1 MRLCTT
7 TGIIGNKKGYK
18 EAVRLIAEAGFD
30 AYDLNMSKAHIEP
43 NELTAPD
50 YTTYLAELKALQ
62 EELGIE
68 CTQAHAPY
76 PTYLNG
82 NEEYNKSTLDVI
94 IRSMECASFLGAEI
108 MVIHPIKNSSSSMV
122 GGVSYVP
129 FDSREQLWRA
139 NLEFFR
145 GLIPYCEKYNVK
157 IAVENMWER
166 HYLHHDTLVPATLGY
181 CEEHASF
188 VDEMNSPYIVAC
200 LDTGHSLICG
210 EKPQD
215 AVRRLGKRLGAL
227 HIHDCN
233 GHEDQHL
240 LPYTMKG
247 SWDEILTALAE
258 SEYGGDFTF
267 ETAFFNKYP
276 EELYPDALRLT
287 CKMGR
292 YMINEIES
300 KRSRS

>member
-1 MRLCTT
+1 MKLCTT

-18 EAVRLIAEAGFD
+18 EAVRMIAEAGFD
-30 AYDLNMSKAHIEP
+30 AYDLNMCKAHVTP
-43 NELTAPD
+43 NELTSTD
-50 YTTYLAELKALQ
+50 YMTYLVELKALQ
-62 EELGIE
+62 EALGIK
-68 CTQAHAPY
+68 CTQAHSPY

-108 MVIHPIKNSSSSMV
+108 IVVHPIKNSSSSMS
-122 GGVSYVP
+122 GGVSFVP
-129 FDSREQLWRA
+129 FRSREELWET

-145 GLIPYCEKYNVK
+145 GFIPYCEKYNIK

-166 HYLHHDTLVPATLGY
+166 HRLHHDTLVPATLGY
-181 CEEHASF
+181 CEEHARF
-188 VDEMNSPYIVAC
+188 IDEINSSYIVAC
-200 LDTGHSLICG
+200 LDIGHALICG

-215 AVRRLGKRLGAL
+215 GVRYLGTRLGAL

-240 LPYTMKG
+240 LPYTMN
-247 SWDEILTALAE
+247 SDWDEILTAL
-258 SEYGGDFTF
+258 SETKYSGDFTF

-276 EELYPDALRLT
+276 EELYPDALALM

-292 YMINEIES
+292 YMIREIEN
-300 KRSRS
+300 KA